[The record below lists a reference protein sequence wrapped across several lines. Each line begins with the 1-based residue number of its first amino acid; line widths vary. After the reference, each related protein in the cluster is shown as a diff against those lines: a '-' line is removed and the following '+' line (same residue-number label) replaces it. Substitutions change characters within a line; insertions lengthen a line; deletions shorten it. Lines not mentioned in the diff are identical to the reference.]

1 MKAEAAMVEVGAR
14 GERERERATYRQD
27 SVDFANKSHTDRE
40 LACCNICTVPLNRGC
55 VNMGGYNAAIMDAS
69 IHQSLSNREMLNH

>member
-1 MKAEAAMVEVGAR
+1 MRWEREVS
-14 GERERERATYRQD
+14 ERERATYRQD

-40 LACCNICTVPLNRGC
+40 LACCYICTVPLNRGC